1 MPLSNRVPI
10 TRRLQLDRADRLQRM
25 PVRGDADLDRIA
37 GRLRQRGVD
46 VIDLGQ
52 RIVPDVEMVKRF
64 SSELSGVGTE
74 PVRRAGTQELR
85 EQLAGWYQVR
95 FDVTLSPDHEID
107 VVPNRDVAAALI
119 ALAFIDAGDMAL
131 IPDPGPVGYR
141 RGVILA
147 GGGVI
152 PYPLLERNDYLPNF
166 MALENG
172 LAGRLRLMALLY
184 PNDPTTVI
192 GDLNVFNQSITFA
205 KQNNVLIVSDAS
217 YAHGVTG
224 PTHPRG
230 LLEVPAARG
239 LGVELWS
246 LDAAFGLP
254 QLPLTVVAGN
264 RDVIAAL
271 SFLVEAGHLEPL
283 RAMIDATSGL
293 LREPETLLCGRLERL
308 EASKRVIVDA
318 LTEIGWRP
326 RSSATVPFVWAA
338 VPTVVD
344 NVSFCRR
351 LLRRTGV
358 RVRPGVSFGERGEG
372 FVRISVPPDETL
384 AKTVADRL
392 RSHARLYQRRLPR
405 GRRLR
410 AQERREQSQKDN
422 NG

>member
-25 PVRGDADLDRIA
+25 PMRADAELDRIA
-37 GRLRQRGVD
+37 ERLRHRGVQ
-46 VIDLGQ
+46 VIDLAQ
-52 RIVPDVEMVKRF
+52 RIVPDAEMVSRF
-64 SSELSGVGTE
+64 NATLSGAGSE
-74 PVRRAGTQELR
+74 PVLHTDTQALR
-85 EQLAGWYQVR
+85 EQLAAWYQAR
-95 FDVTLSPDHEID
+95 FDVALSPDHEIE
-107 VVPNRDVAAALI
+107 VVPNIELAASLV
-119 ALAFIDAGDMAL
+119 ALAFVDAGDMAL
-131 IPDPGPVGYR
+131 LPDPGPMSFR

-166 MALENG
+166 VALENG
-172 LAGRLRLMALLY
+172 LAGRLRLMVLLY

-192 GDLNVFNQSITFA
+192 GDLSVFNQAVAFA
-205 KQNNVLIVSDAS
+205 KQNNVLLVSDAS
-217 YAHGVTG
+217 HAHGISG
-224 PTHPRG
+224 PTQPRS

-239 LGVELWS
+239 VGVEFWP
-246 LDAAFGLP
+246 LDAPLGLP

-264 RDVIAAL
+264 RDVVSAL
-271 SFLVEAGHLEPL
+271 KFLSEAGHLEPS
-283 RAMIDATSGL
+283 RPAVEITQ
-293 LREPETLLCGRLERL
+293 TLLHNAEPTLRDRLQRL
-308 EASKRVIVDA
+308 DASRQVLVDA

-326 RSSATVPFVWAA
+326 RSSATVPYVWAS

-358 RVRPGVSFGERGEG
+358 RVRPGTAFGERGEG
-372 FVRISVPPDETL
+372 FMRISIPPDETL
-384 AKTVADRL
+384 AKAVAERL

-410 AQERREQSQKDN
+410 AQTRRDQSAKDN
-422 NG
+422 A